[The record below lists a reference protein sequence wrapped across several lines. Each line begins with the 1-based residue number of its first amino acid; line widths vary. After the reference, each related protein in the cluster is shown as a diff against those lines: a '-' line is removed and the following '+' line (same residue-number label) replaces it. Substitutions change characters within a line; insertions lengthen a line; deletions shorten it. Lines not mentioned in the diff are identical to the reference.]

1 MINKLKSRYFS
12 EHISISVWNSRD
24 IINSNEFEYVESFEK
39 LCLKEFDL
47 FKTAYSSL
55 SLSEQDEVIKHW
67 TNKFESIEDNFY
79 EFAPFYFKSFN
90 LATYYEIDVN
100 DQEYDFVDFSDK
112 EEIFYRIHYSRK
124 FEYLIV
130 KFLKSE
136 ENHLIEKLLNS
147 EITKGDFNPLEIL
160 NIELPKETYIKKKKK
175 DLLLNVSQKD
185 KGHLFCL
192 FKELKIKVFH
202 HNNIEAYCE
211 ALCLEYDTRYSDQIR
226 QNFNLDIHKTYR
238 ETFKQKVVSLL
249 PEDQKSKIEQHLNSM

>member
-1 MINKLKSRYFS
+1 MINKLKSRYFT
-12 EHISISVWNSRD
+12 EHISITVWNSRD

-47 FKTAYSSL
+47 FKSAFASL
-55 SLSEQDEVIKHW
+55 SATEKDEVIKHW
-67 TNKFESIEDNFY
+67 TNKFESIEDDYF
-79 EFAPFYFKSFN
+79 EFDPFYFDSFN
-90 LATYYEIDVN
+90 LATYYEIDKN
-100 DQEYDFVDFSDK
+100 DEDYDLVDFSDK

-130 KFLKSE
+130 KFLIAE
-136 ENHLIEKLLNS
+136 ENYAIEKLLNPQ
-147 EITKGDFNPLEIL
+147 ITKVDFNPLEIL
-160 NIELPKETYIKKKKK
+160 SLELPKETYLKKKKQ
-175 DLLLNVSQKD
+175 DLLIDVSQKD

-192 FKELKIKVFH
+192 FKELEIKVFH
-202 HNNIEAYCE
+202 HNNIKEYCK

-249 PEDQKSKIEQHLNSM
+249 PEEQKSIIEQHLNSM